1 MKTFF
6 TFLVFVI
13 LLILMGCSTKLSY
26 YNSTANNTQYSRS
39 ILTNAQLIN
48 WPADKRFSFG
58 VVVTTDKNTS
68 DSSQVHYAMFVPG
81 YSSVDEIADLRIE
94 YASPVMKKDLEYLA
108 SELDEILRN
117 WSKKTSVED
126 GTYYE
131 FLSTNADYFNSKK
144 NTELGWYPSVKFE
157 FQNTE
162 KKLIGVLTL
171 GPPNSK
177 YKYKFDDMTKLAAFQ
192 MVVAK
197 SITEIRKLED

>member
-6 TFLVFVI
+6 TCLVFVI
-13 LLILMGCSTKLSY
+13 LLILLGCSTKLSY
-26 YNSTANNTQYSRS
+26 YNSTANSTQYSRS
-39 ILTNAQLIN
+39 ILTNAKLIN
-48 WPADKRFSFG
+48 WSADKRFSFG

-68 DSSQVHYAMFVPG
+68 DSSKVHYAMFVPG

-117 WSKKTSVED
+117 WSKKNSVED

-131 FLSTNADYFNSKK
+131 FLSTDTGYLSPEKNS
-144 NTELGWYPSVKFE
+144 ELSWYPSVKFE
-157 FQNTE
+157 FQNTQ
-162 KKLIGVLTL
+162 KRMTGVLTL

-197 SITEIRKLED
+197 SITEIRKLEK

>member
-1 MKTFF
+1 MKTFLISLLL
-6 TFLVFVI
+6 TI
-13 LLILMGCSTKLSY
+13 LLALMGCSTKLSY
-26 YNSTANNTQYSRS
+26 YNSTANSTQYSRS

-48 WPADKRFSFG
+48 WPEDKRFSFG

-68 DSSQVHYAMFVPG
+68 DSSLVHYAMFVPG

-131 FLSTNADYFNSKK
+131 FLSTNADYFNSEK
-144 NTELGWYPSVKFE
+144 NSESSWYPSVKFE